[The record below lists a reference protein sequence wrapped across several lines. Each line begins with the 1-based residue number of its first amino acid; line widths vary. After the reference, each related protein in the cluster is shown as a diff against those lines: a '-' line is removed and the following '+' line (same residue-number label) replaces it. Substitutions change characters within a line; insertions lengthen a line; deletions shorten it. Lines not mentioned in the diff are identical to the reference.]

1 MVFMVYYYT
10 IMVDCERGQK
20 PVENRVLGTTGNG
33 IASFRSRSFTAV

>member
-10 IMVDCERGQK
+10 IMVDCERG
-20 PVENRVLGTTGNG
+20 VENRVLGTTGNG